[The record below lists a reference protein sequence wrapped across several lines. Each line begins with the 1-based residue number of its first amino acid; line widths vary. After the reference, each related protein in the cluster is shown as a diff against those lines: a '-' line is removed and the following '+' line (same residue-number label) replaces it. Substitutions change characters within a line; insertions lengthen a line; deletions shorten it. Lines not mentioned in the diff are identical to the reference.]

1 MRSKKPN
8 PYSTCYSPTYNFN
21 CKETLLNCEN
31 AIPPTLYFRKH
42 GHRRAINIDR
52 K

>member
-8 PYSTCYSPTYNFN
+8 PYRPTYNFN
-21 CKETLLNCEN
+21 CKETVLNCEN
-31 AIPPTLYFRKH
+31 VIPPTPYSREH
-42 GHRRAINIDR
+42 GHRRAKNIDR